1 MKTKTMQRVNLLAG
15 TLAILIF
22 ARGAMGQDAPAAK
35 PSAKK
40 AGPTV
45 AEAKTFLDEAEQ
57 RYFELTN
64 KAQRA
69 QWVQENFITD
79 DTEEIGAEAS
89 QELNA
94 FIAET

>member
-1 MKTKTMQRVNLLAG
+1 MKTETMQRESLIAC
-15 TLAILIF
+15 TLAILIC
-22 ARGAMGQDAPAAK
+22 ALGAMGQDAPAAK

-45 AEAKTFLDEAEQ
+45 AEAKRFLDEAEQ
-57 RYFELTN
+57 RYLELTN

-79 DTEEIGAEAS
+79 DTEEIGAEAG
-89 QELNA
+89 QELQPRW
-94 FIAET
+94 